1 MQRNIADGGSADK
14 HGLEA
19 SDGRKFAGA
28 SDLNGN
34 IQNLRLNF
42 FRRLFMG
49 HGPARFSGDESQL
62 FLAGKTID
70 FVDHAV
76 NIKRQIVTNTS
87 DF

>member
-1 MQRNIADGGSADK
+1 MS
-14 HGLEA
+14 
-19 SDGRKFAGA
+19 
-28 SDLNGN
+28 
-34 IQNLRLNF
+34 
-42 FRRLFMG
+42 